1 MCRDMIEKPKEEEII
16 SNYSI
21 LGRVIMPPEIFDI
34 LEKTPKGAGNELQLT
49 DAMKALAQRDGVIA
63 VDYEGER
70 YDMGNKFGIL
80 KANIEVGLK
89 HPEIK
94 DQLREYLKNI
104 NLTEEE

>member
-1 MCRDMIEKPKEEEII
+1 M
-16 SNYSI
+16 
-21 LGRVIMPPEIFDI
+21 
-34 LEKTPKGAGNELQLT
+34 
-49 DAMKALAQRDGVIA
+49 
-63 VDYEGER
+63 DYEGER

-94 DQLREYLKNI
+94 DRLREYLKNI